1 LAFEVCGKTLQP
13 LPEMHTDPTRMMI
26 DAAIQNALWF
36 AALDNIWAM
45 LAVEPI
51 ISAKH
56 LY

>member
-1 LAFEVCGKTLQP
+1 
-13 LPEMHTDPTRMMI
+13 MMI
-26 DAAIQNALWF
+26 DAAIQNAIGF
-36 AALDNIWAM
+36 AALDNIRAM